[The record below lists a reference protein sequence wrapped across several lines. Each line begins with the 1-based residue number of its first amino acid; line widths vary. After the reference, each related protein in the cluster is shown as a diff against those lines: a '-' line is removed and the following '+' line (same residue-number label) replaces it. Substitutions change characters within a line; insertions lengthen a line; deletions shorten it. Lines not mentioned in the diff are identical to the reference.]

1 MKVYVNL
8 SDNFV
13 SALSTFQTDGAD
25 IEVVLDQPIDLEKLK
40 GYKVEG
46 KDGINHLVYDA
57 KQFNDWK
64 DQTDKEKTIALEEQ
78 LLAQLTRNLA
88 LANATDEQAKKLVH
102 QYPEWSGDSVS
113 YKTDDRV
120 GYKDKLYKVLQAHT
134 SQATWTPDV
143 SASLFTVI
151 N

>member
-8 SDNFV
+8 SDNYV
-13 SALSTFQTDGAD
+13 SALSTFQTDGSD

-78 LLAQLTRNLA
+78 LLAQLTGIW
-88 LANATDEQAKKLVH
+88 H
-102 QYPEWSGDSVS
+102 
-113 YKTDDRV
+113 
-120 GYKDKLYKVLQAHT
+120 
-134 SQATWTPDV
+134 
-143 SASLFTVI
+143 
-151 N
+151 